1 MKRYRLIQNKS
12 GFSLIETVVA
22 MLLVVLMSGMMVTGI
37 RLAVKVYTTVVDKAN
52 AQVLLTTTET
62 ILRNEL
68 SSAKNIKVPDD
79 KKAVSYQNSVTGQKW
94 ELSSPGT
101 DIIKKLKKQ
110 DGTTKEDRLIQETT
124 GTKNLHIR
132 FDKIELFAGGR
143 YIKVSGLRVT
153 KGTQTLAGSETYTY
167 CIGVE

>member
-1 MKRYRLIQNKS
+1 MKRYRLLQNKS

-68 SSAKNIKVPDD
+68 SSAKKITVKDD
-79 KKAVSYQNSVTGQKW
+79 TVSYQNSVTGQSW
-94 ELSSPGT
+94 ELSSPDT
-101 DIIKKLKKQ
+101 DIIRKLNKP

-124 GTKNLHIR
+124 GTINLHIR
-132 FDKIELFAGGR
+132 FDKIELFAEGR